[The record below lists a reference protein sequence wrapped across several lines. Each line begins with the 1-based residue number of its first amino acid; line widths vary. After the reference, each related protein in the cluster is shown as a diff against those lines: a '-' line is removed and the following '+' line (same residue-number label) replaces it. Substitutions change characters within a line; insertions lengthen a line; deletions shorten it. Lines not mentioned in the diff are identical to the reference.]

1 MGTGMTMT
9 HFLMGL
15 RRLALVGLLLIGLGG
30 RTALAAGVVTLLH
43 TPHGGIQPQ
52 AAVDAGGVLHLV
64 YFTGSPAHGDLFY
77 VHKKLGRDASFSAP
91 LRVNSH
97 ARSAVAIGGIR
108 GAQIAVGRNGR
119 VHVVW
124 NGSDQAPKAPKGP
137 LLYTRLNDAGTAF
150 EPERN
155 LITWSG
161 NLDGGSSLAAD
172 AQGHVYAVWHTA
184 EMGRADA
191 DDAVF
196 LTRSDDDGRTFRRE
210 TQINT
215 QPTGACGCCSLRA
228 FVDHSG
234 TVYILYRTA
243 AQSVHRDTTLLISR
257 DGGTNF
263 RAATLQPWQI
273 NACPMSTFSLAEGK
287 AGVLGAWET
296 QDQVYYA
303 ALSPATLT
311 ASALTAAPGAGQRK
325 YPVIVPS
332 ASGETLFA
340 WSDGSGWARGGAL
353 AWQVYDA
360 AGRPTA
366 EKGRVAQAVPVWSLP
381 AAVARP
387 DGSFVLIY

>member
-1 MGTGMTMT
+1 MTMIL
-9 HFLMGL
+9 FGAGI
-15 RRLALVGLLLIGLGG
+15 RWLALVGLLLLGLGG
-30 RTALAAGVVTLLH
+30 RAALAAGGVTLLH
-43 TPHGGIQPQ
+43 TPYGGIQPQ

-64 YFTGSPAHGDLFY
+64 YFTGDPAHGDLFY
-77 VHKKLGRDASFSAP
+77 VHKKLGQDAAFSAP

-108 GAQIAVGRNGR
+108 GAQIAVGRGGR

-124 NGSDQAPKAPKGP
+124 NGSDQAPKAAKGP

-172 AQGHVYAVWHTA
+172 PEGHVYAVWHTA
-184 EMGRADA
+184 EMGRDDA

-228 FVDHSG
+228 FVDRG
-234 TVYILYRTA
+234 GAVYVLYRTA
-243 AQSVHRDTTLLISR
+243 ARSVHRDATLLVSR
-257 DGGTNF
+257 DGGTSF
-263 RAATLQPWQI
+263 RAATLQPWLL

-287 AGVLGAWET
+287 RSVLGAWET
-296 QDQVYYA
+296 QDQVYFA
-303 ALSPATLT
+303 ALDPATLT
-311 ASALTAAPGAGQRK
+311 ASALTAAPGTGQRK
-325 YPVIVPS
+325 YPVIAPGDT
-332 ASGETLFA
+332 GETLFA

-353 AWQVYDA
+353 AWQVYDP

-387 DGSFVLIY
+387 DGGFVLIY

>member
-1 MGTGMTMT
+1 MT
-9 HFLMGL
+9 HFLRGL
-15 RRLALVGLLLIGLGG
+15 RRLAVVGLLLLGLGG
-30 RTALAAGVVTLLH
+30 RAALAAGAVTLLH
-43 TPHGGIQPQ
+43 TPNGGIQPQ
-52 AAVDAGGVLHLV
+52 AAMDAGGVLHLV
-64 YFTGSPAHGDLFY
+64 YFTGNPAHGDLFY
-77 VHKKLGRDASFSAP
+77 VHKTLGRDAAFSAP

-150 EPERN
+150 EPEHN

-172 AQGHVYAVWHTA
+172 ARGHVYAVWHTA

-210 TQINT
+210 KQINT

-228 FVDHSG
+228 FVDRG
-234 TVYILYRTA
+234 GDLYVLYRTA
-243 AQSVHRDTTLLISR
+243 AQSVHRDTTLLVSR
-257 DGGTNF
+257 DGGTTF
-263 RAATLQPWQI
+263 RGATLQPWLL
-273 NACPMSTFSLAEGK
+273 NACPMSAFSLAEGK

-296 QDQVYYA
+296 QDQVYFA
-303 ALSPATLT
+303 ALSPKTLT
-311 ASALTAAPGAGQRK
+311 VSALTAAPGAGQRK
-325 YPVIVPS
+325 YPVIVPN

-360 AGRPTA
+360 AGHPTA
-366 EKGRVAQAVPVWSLP
+366 EKGRVPQAVPVWSLP